1 MKKTAL
7 IFIAAVLVL
16 AFAGCG
22 HEHVPGPSATCTEPQ
37 ICTECEEILVEATGH
52 RPGPEATCLGPQVC
66 ENCNIELAPQ
76 LEHTPGAE
84 ATCTEGQLCSACG
97 TELAPRLGHSM
108 NSENACE
115 TCGLQI
121 VPAGQK
127 YIKPGRNGALS
138 DNLDNI
144 IPETEGG
151 HYNNS
156 IDAYY
161 EGAVLVCGDYAMEYF
176 LPSENGNAGWATT
189 INKFAEKYPDISVNA
204 LLVPKNCAFNPPAGY
219 TDPYD
224 RTKAHIEATY
234 GMLSEGIKAADAF
247 GVMSEHR
254 DEYMFYRTDHHWTSL
269 GAYYA
274 SVAFCNAN
282 DIIPYELDTYETV
295 VKTDF
300 LGTLYSWS
308 GKPAC
313 LKENPDYTVAH
324 YPHVGYSMVA
334 GNSGNWYNTSAF
346 NHNYNNYA
354 GMFISG
360 DNPLTVIT
368 TENKNGKTLMI
379 FKESYGNAYVPY
391 MIDYFEQIVV
401 VDIREET
408 KGTGALIEQY
418 GVTDVLF
425 INNCQAAISF
435 DEILRTK
442 ALS

>member
-1 MKKTAL
+1 MKKFAL
-7 IFIAAVLVL
+7 ILAAALMICV
-16 AFAGCG
+16 FAGCS
-22 HEHVPGPSATCTEPQ
+22 HEHVPGPAATCTEPQ
-37 ICTECEEILVEATGH
+37 ICTECEEVLVEATGH
-52 RPGPEATCLGPQVC
+52 RPGPEATCLAPQTC
-66 ENCNIELAPQ
+66 SGCGIELAPQ
-76 LEHTPGAE
+76 LEHIPGAE
-84 ATCTEGQLCSACG
+84 ATCTEPQLCSSCG
-97 TELAPRLGHSM
+97 TELAPKTGHSI
-108 NSENACE
+108 NSKNACDS
-115 TCGLQI
+115 CGLQI
-121 VPAGQK
+121 VPENQK
-127 YIKPGRNGALS
+127 YIKAGRNGALS

-144 IPETEGG
+144 IPETESG
-151 HYNNS
+151 HYHNN

-161 EGAVLVCGDYAMEYF
+161 AGAVLICGDYAVEYF

-189 INKFAEKYPDISVNA
+189 INKFAEKYPELNVTA

-234 GMLSEGIKAADAF
+234 GMLNDGIRSADAF

-274 SVAFCNAN
+274 SVAYCNAN

-295 VKTDF
+295 TKTDF
-300 LGTLYSWS
+300 LGTLYNFAGGPSV
-308 GKPAC
+308 
-313 LKENPDYTVAH
+313 LKENLDYTVAH
-324 YPHVGYSMVA
+324 YPHIGYSMIA
-334 GNSGNWYNTSAF
+334 GNTGSWYNTSAL
-346 NHNYNNYA
+346 NTNYNNYA

-360 DNPLTVIT
+360 DNPLTLIT
-368 TENKNGKTLMI
+368 SENKNGKTLMI
-379 FKESYGNAYVPY
+379 FKESYGNAFVPY
-391 MIDYFEQIVV
+391 MIDYYEQVLV

-408 KGTGALIEQY
+408 KGVGALIEQY

-435 DEILRTK
+435 EAELRAK

>member
-1 MKKTAL
+1 MKK
-7 IFIAAVLVL
+7 ISLVVFVISIML
-16 AFAGCG
+16 VFAGCG
-22 HEHVPGPSATCTEPQ
+22 HEHVPGPAATCTEPQ
-37 ICTECEEILVEATGH
+37 ICTDCEEILVEATGH
-52 RPGPEATCLGPQVC
+52 RPGAEATCLAPQLC
-66 ENCNIELAPQ
+66 ENCGIELAAQ

-84 ATCTEGQLCSACG
+84 ATCTEGQLCSSCG
-97 TELAPRLGHSM
+97 TELAPKLGHSM

-138 DNLDNI
+138 DDI
-144 IPETEGG
+144 SGIVPETEGG
-151 HYNNS
+151 HYHNN

-176 LPSENGNAGWATT
+176 LPSENGNAGWAST
-189 INKFAEKYPDISVNA
+189 INKFAEKYPDLSVNA

-219 TDPYD
+219 TDPYE

-234 GMLSEGIKAADAF
+234 GMLSDGIKAADCF

-295 VKTDF
+295 IKTGF
-300 LGTLYSWS
+300 KGTLYSWS
-308 GKPAC
+308 GAPAC

-324 YPHVGYSMVA
+324 YPHVGYSMIA
-334 GNSGNWYNTSAF
+334 GNSGNWYNASAF
-346 NHNYNNYA
+346 NYNYNNYA

-435 DEILRTK
+435 DEMLRAK